1 MTTVTM
7 LLTAAC
13 AASGPACGMLEKLGS
28 ASLLSADFSQSDYWA
43 LTRETESSAGR
54 LLLARDGRFLLDYAD
69 PEGRR
74 MGFDGSVLY
83 TVDPLYMQVLLD
95 PSSEP
100 ASFTALLES
109 AGDPGLATDSRING
123 DTVFV
128 DMEGEIG
135 QGISRM
141 SFCFLMSDSLPR
153 MLSTFD
159 GNGNR
164 STWTLRSVEVTGADP
179 GSAFD
184 LAVPD
189 GFEVLRAGDL

>member
-1 MTTVTM
+1 MTTITI

-13 AASGPACGMLEKLGS
+13 AASGPACGMLEKLES

-43 LTRETESSAGR
+43 LTRETESSSGR

-74 MGFDGSVLY
+74 MGFDGSVVY

-109 AGDPGLATDSRING
+109 AGDPGLATASRISG

-128 DMEGEIG
+128 ELEGEIG

-141 SFCFLMSDSLPR
+141 SFAYLISDSLPR
-153 MLSTFD
+153 VLSTYD

-164 STWTLRSVEVTGADP
+164 STWTLRSVSVAGGDP
-179 GSAFD
+179 GSSFEMV
-184 LAVPD
+184 VP
-189 GFEVLRAGDL
+189 GGYEVLRAGDL